1 MIHYVNGLSDF
12 EEVFNGDIIKYRI
25 DLKKKDVIKAI
36 GIISHNPIVAKKAV
50 ETGYIDFLMFSVNV
64 AYDMQPPDEDVEQF
78 CNPEN
83 YKNQLIN
90 TDKDKRFTSFAK
102 EKMWLPML

>member
-1 MIHYVNGLSDF
+1 
-12 EEVFNGDIIKYRI
+12 
-25 DLKKKDVIKAI
+25 
-36 GIISHNPIVAKKAV
+36 
-50 ETGYIDFLMFSVNV
+50 MFSVNV

-90 TDKDKRFTSFAK
+90 TDKDKRFTSFSK